1 MAIPAA
7 RSAAPTWPRLPRRT
21 ARLRLTFLYGG
32 LFLACGAILLAVSY
46 VLAEQAIAPP
56 GGHVNEGGFS
66 RIQIGIPA
74 GLITVHRGSHTLTPG
89 QVHLLMRT
97 LGKAITRSDLR
108 QVLIDAPIALAI
120 VTVVA
125 LALGWLAA
133 GRVLRPLAT
142 ITAAARRIS
151 ASNLHQR
158 LALRGPDDELK
169 ALGDTLDTLFARLEA
184 AFDAQRHFAANASHE
199 LRTPLTRERAMLQV
213 ALDDPG
219 TTAETWRGVAWEVLA
234 SNTEQESLI
243 EALLTLASG
252 EGGLGQRELVDLAAI
267 TGEILRARRS
277 GFGRQGLRVQAGLR
291 PAALDGDPL
300 LAERLVA
307 NLVDNAVRHNIAGG
321 QVEISTATRDGRAVL
336 TVANTG
342 PAIPA
347 EAVGRL
353 FQPFLRLD
361 GRRMHHDNGHG
372 LGLSIVRAIAA
383 AHGASITARARPG
396 GGLAI
401 DVTFSPA
408 ASADGNPSQPS
419 GALCGLVSA
428 RLRDY
433 AVASVRDA
441 RWRHGCAGQVAVAW
455 MLLRR
460 R

>member
-1 MAIPAA
+1 
-7 RSAAPTWPRLPRRT
+7 L
-21 ARLRLTFLYGG
+21 LYGG

-46 VLAEQAIAPP
+46 VLVKQAIAPWGRDAHLTTVAGP
-56 GGHVNEGGFS
+56 SQAKV
-66 RIQIGIPA
+66 PA
-74 GLITVHRGSHTLTPG
+74 GPITGRRGSHDPSD
-89 QVHLLMRT
+89 QVSPLVGL
-97 LGKAITRSDLR
+97 LGKQIAATTLR

-120 VTVVA
+120 VTVIA
-125 LALGWLAA
+125 LAVGWLAA
-133 GRVLRPLAT
+133 GRVLRPLAA
-142 ITAAARRIS
+142 IPAAARRIS

-169 ALGDTLDTLFARLEA
+169 ALGDTLDELFARLEA

-213 ALDDPG
+213 ALDDPA
-219 TTAETWRGVAWEVLA
+219 TTAETWRGVAAEVLA

-243 EALLTLASG
+243 EALLALASG
-252 EGGLGQRELVDLAAI
+252 QGGLGQREPVDLAAI
-267 TGEILRARRS
+267 TGEILRARRPEAA
-277 GFGRQGLRVQAGLR
+277 RRGLRVEAGLR

-342 PAIPA
+342 PAIPP

-353 FQPFLRLD
+353 FQPFLRHG
-361 GRRMHHDNGHG
+361 GRRVHHDNGHG

-383 AHGASITARARPG
+383 AHGASITARARRG

-401 DVTFSPA
+401 DVTFLPA
-408 ASADGNPSQPS
+408 AGADGNPSQPS

-455 MLLRR
+455 VLLRR

>member
-1 MAIPAA
+1 MMAIPVA
-7 RSAAPTWPRLPRRT
+7 RSAGRGWPRSPRRT

-46 VLAEQAIAPP
+46 VLVKQAITPPAQLARMAIAP
-56 GGHVNEGGFS
+56 GGNVEHGIAPRGNVKEGGFS
-66 RIQIGIPA
+66 QIGVPA
-74 GLITVHRGSHTLTPG
+74 ALITVPKGSQTLTPG
-89 QVHLLMRT
+89 QVSMLVRT
-97 LGKAITRSDLR
+97 LGKEITTSDLR
-108 QVLIDAPIALAI
+108 QVLIDAPVALAI

-133 GRVLRPLAT
+133 GRVLRPLST

-151 ASNLHQR
+151 ASNLNQR

-169 ALGDTLDTLFARLEA
+169 ALGDTLDDLFARLEA
-184 AFDAQRHFAANASHE
+184 AFDAQRHFVANASHE

-219 TTAETWRGVAWEVLA
+219 TAPETWRGVAREVLA

-243 EALLTLASG
+243 EALLALASG
-252 EGGLGQRELVDLAAI
+252 EGGLGQREPVDLAAI

-277 GFGRQGLRVQAGLR
+277 DFGRQGLRVQAGLR

-300 LAERLVA
+300 LTERLVA
-307 NLVDNAVRHNIAGG
+307 NLIDNAVRHNIAGG

-336 TVANTG
+336 AVANTG
-342 PAIPA
+342 PAIPP

-353 FQPFLRLD
+353 FQPFLRLG
-361 GRRMHHDNGHG
+361 GRRIHHDNGHG

-383 AHGASITARARPG
+383 AHDASITAHARRG

-401 DVTFSPA
+401 EVTFPPA
-408 ASADGNPSQPS
+408 TSADGTPSEPPEPDD
-419 GALCGLVSA
+419 
-428 RLRDY
+428 RLR
-433 AVASVRDA
+433 VR
-441 RWRHGCAGQVAVAW
+441 
-455 MLLRR
+455 
-460 R
+460 

>member
-7 RSAAPTWPRLPRRT
+7 RGAAPTWPRLPRRT
-21 ARLRLTFLYGG
+21 ARLRLTLLYGG

-46 VLAEQAIAPP
+46 VLVKQATAPW
-56 GGHVNEGGFS
+56 GANVHMAVAGSSQARV
-66 RIQIGIPA
+66 PA
-74 GLITVHRGSHTLTPG
+74 DPLTGHRGGRALPPG
-89 QVHLLMRT
+89 QVSRLVGV
-97 LGKAITRSDLR
+97 LGKQIAATTLR
-108 QVLIDAPIALAI
+108 QALIDAPIALAI
-120 VTVVA
+120 VTVIA

-151 ASNLHQR
+151 ASSLNLR

-169 ALGDTLDTLFARLEA
+169 ALGDTLDELFARLEA
-184 AFDAQRHFAANASHE
+184 AFDTQRHFVANASHE

-219 TTAETWRGVAWEVLA
+219 TTAETWRAVAREVLA
-234 SNTEQESLI
+234 TNTEQESLI
-243 EALLTLASG
+243 EALLALASG
-252 EGGLGQRELVDLAAI
+252 EGGLGQREPVDLAAI

-277 GFGRQGLRVQAGLR
+277 DFGRQGLRVEAAVR

-300 LAERLVA
+300 LTERLVA

-321 QVEISTATRDGRAVL
+321 QVEISTETRDGRAVL
-336 TVANTG
+336 TVVNTG
-342 PAIPA
+342 PAIPP

-361 GRRMHHDNGHG
+361 GRRIHHDNGHG

-383 AHGASITARARPG
+383 AHGASITAHARRG

-401 DVTFSPA
+401 DVTFLPA
-408 ASADGNPSQPS
+408 ASADGNPSGPS
-419 GALCGLVSA
+419 EPDDRVSI
-428 RLRDY
+428 
-433 AVASVRDA
+433 
-441 RWRHGCAGQVAVAW
+441 W
-455 MLLRR
+455 
-460 R
+460 

>member
-1 MAIPAA
+1 MMAIPLA
-7 RSAAPTWPRLPRRT
+7 RSAARGWPRLPRRT

-46 VLAEQAIAPP
+46 ALAEQAIAP
-56 GGHVNEGGFS
+56 GGNVNAAGFS
-66 RIQIGIPA
+66 QARA
-74 GLITVHRGSHTLTPG
+74 EAELFTVPKGSRTLTPD
-89 QVHLLMRT
+89 QISQLMVA
-97 LGKAITRSDLR
+97 LGREITTADLR

-120 VTVVA
+120 VTVIA

-151 ASNLHQR
+151 ASSLHQR

-169 ALGDTLDTLFARLEA
+169 ALGDTLDQLFARLEA
-184 AFDAQRHFAANASHE
+184 AFDAQRHFVANASHE
-199 LRTPLTRERAMLQV
+199 LRTPVTRERAMLQV

-219 TTAETWRGVAWEVLA
+219 TTAETWRGVAREVLA

-243 EALLTLASG
+243 EALLALASG
-252 EGGLGQRELVDLAAI
+252 EGGLGQREPVNLAAI
-267 TGEILRARRS
+267 TGEILRAHRS
-277 GFGRQGLRVQAGLR
+277 DFGRLGLRVEAAVR

-300 LAERLVA
+300 LTGRLVA

-321 QVEISTATRDGRAVL
+321 QVEIRTATRDGRAVL

-342 PAIPA
+342 PVIPP
-347 EAVGRL
+347 ETVGRL

-361 GRRMHHDNGHG
+361 GRRIHHDNGHG

-383 AHGASITARARPG
+383 AHSASITAHARRG

-401 DVTFSPA
+401 EVTFLPA
-408 ASADGNPSQPS
+408 ASADGNPSGPS
-419 GALCGLVSA
+419 EPGD
-428 RLRDY
+428 R
-433 AVASVRDA
+433 VRV
-441 RWRHGCAGQVAVAW
+441 R
-455 MLLRR
+455 
-460 R
+460 

>member
-1 MAIPAA
+1 MMATPVA
-7 RSAAPTWPRLPRRT
+7 RSAARGWPRLPRRT

-46 VLAEQAIAPP
+46 VLVKQAISPP
-56 GGHVNEGGFS
+56 AGNISEAGYS
-66 RIQIGIPA
+66 KIQIEIPA
-74 GLITVHRGSHTLTPG
+74 GLITVHRGSQTLTPG

-97 LGKAITRSDLR
+97 LGKAISTSDLR
-108 QVLIDAPIALAI
+108 QVLTDAPVALAI

-169 ALGDTLDTLFARLEA
+169 ALGDTLDELFARLEA

-199 LRTPLTRERAMLQV
+199 LRTPLTRERALLQV
-213 ALDDPG
+213 ALDDPA
-219 TTAETWRGVAWEVLA
+219 TTAETWRGVAAEVLA
-234 SNTEQESLI
+234 SNAEQESLI
-243 EALLTLASG
+243 EALLALASG
-252 EGGLGQRELVDLAAI
+252 EGGLGQREPVDLAAI
-267 TGEILRARRS
+267 TGEILRARRP
-277 GFGRQGLRVQAGLR
+277 GFGRQGVHVEAGLR

-300 LAERLVA
+300 LTERLVA

-321 QVEISTATRDGRAVL
+321 HVEISTATRDGRAVL

-342 PAIPA
+342 PAIPP

-353 FQPFLRLD
+353 FQPFLRLG
-361 GRRMHHDNGHG
+361 GRRVHHDNGHG
-372 LGLSIVRAIAA
+372 LGLAIVRAIAA
-383 AHGASITARARPG
+383 AHGASITAHARRG

-401 DVTFSPA
+401 DVTFPPA
-408 ASADGNPSQPS
+408 ASAHGNPSEPS
-419 GALCGLVSA
+419 APGD
-428 RLRDY
+428 RLR
-433 AVASVRDA
+433 VR
-441 RWRHGCAGQVAVAW
+441 
-455 MLLRR
+455 
-460 R
+460 